1 MPRGSSRTGE
11 AGSQALC
18 PGPATHCPL
27 AANGQN
33 AEPQPRL
40 KITEARLDCM
50 GPGGACAPGTT
61 QGGYRPPGPHALPL
75 SLLGAQALAL
85 PPDAAPPLCC

>member
-1 MPRGSSRTGE
+1 MPRGSSHTGE

-50 GPGGACAPGTT
+50 SRDA
-61 QGGYRPPGPHALPL
+61 RRREMSVKPL
-75 SLLGAQALAL
+75 YGFLV
-85 PPDAAPPLCC
+85 D

>member
-33 AEPQPRL
+33 AEPQPHL
-40 KITEARLDCM
+40 KITEVRLDCM
-50 GPGGACAPGTT
+50 S
-61 QGGYRPPGPHALPL
+61 R
-75 SLLGAQALAL
+75 
-85 PPDAAPPLCC
+85 DARRREMSIKPLCGFLVD